1 MAKIIKY
8 HHKIETL
15 RTHIE
20 DAMHQIGILMHRTK
34 ELRDEIATSQGDL
47 LEGGE
52 AQKRQECVAML
63 ESCSTHLES
72 AWMAADHADD
82 AAVNAR
88 NSVI

>member
-34 ELRDEIATSQGDL
+34 ELRDEIAMSQGDL
-47 LEGGE
+47 LEGDE
-52 AQKRQECVAML
+52 KRQECVAML
-63 ESCSTHLES
+63 ESCSAHLES
-72 AWMAADHADD
+72 AWTAADHADD
-82 AAVNAR
+82 AAVQAR